1 MKVSASI
8 LSCDFS
14 NMEKEISKIE
24 NSDLD
29 FLHIDVMDGHF
40 VPNISFGPH
49 VVDCVKKIS
58 HIPFE
63 THLMTEYPL
72 DFVEKFKS
80 SDIIIFHLE
89 SQNDPMDVI
98 YAIKNMGKKVG
109 ISLKPRTDALKI
121 FPYLGQ
127 IDLVLIMTVE
137 PGFGGQLF
145 MKNQVKKIK
154 VLKEIIDNKNFKIDL
169 EVDGGINETNAK
181 ICQKNGANIAVAGS
195 YIFKS
200 DNPEKSISLL
210 KSI

>member
-14 NMEKEISKIE
+14 NMEKEISKVE

-80 SDIIIFHLE
+80 SDTIIFHLE

-98 YAIKNMGKKVG
+98 CAIKDMGKKVG
-109 ISLKPRTDALKI
+109 ISLKPKTDVLKI
-121 FPYLGQ
+121 FPYLEQ

-169 EVDGGINETNAK
+169 EVDGGINEKNAK
-181 ICQKNGANIAVAGS
+181 ICKENGANIVVAGS

-200 DNPEKSISLL
+200 DNPEKSISSL

>member
-14 NMEKEISKIE
+14 NMEKEISKVE

-80 SDIIIFHLE
+80 SDTIIFHLE

-98 YAIKNMGKKVG
+98 CAIKDMGKKVG
-109 ISLKPRTDALKI
+109 ISLKPKTDVLKI
-121 FPYLGQ
+121 FPYLEQ

-169 EVDGGINETNAK
+169 EVDGGINEKNAK
-181 ICQKNGANIAVAGS
+181 ICKENGANIVVAGS

-200 DNPEKSISLL
+200 DNPEKSINLL

>member
-80 SDIIIFHLE
+80 SDTIIFHLE
-89 SQNDPMDVI
+89 SQNGPMDVI
-98 YAIKNMGKKVG
+98 CAIKDMGKKVG
-109 ISLKPRTDALKI
+109 ISLKPKTDVLKI
-121 FPYLGQ
+121 FPYLEQ
-127 IDLVLIMTVE
+127 IDLILIMTVE
-137 PGFGGQLF
+137 PGFGGQMF
-145 MKNQVKKIK
+145 MEDQVKKIK
-154 VLKEIIDNKNFKIDL
+154 VLREIIDNKNFKIDL
-169 EVDGGINETNAK
+169 EVDGGINEKNAK
-181 ICQKNGANIAVAGS
+181 ICKENGANIAVAGS

-200 DNPEKSISLL
+200 DNPEKSINLL

>member
-24 NSDLD
+24 NSNLD

-58 HIPFE
+58 NIPFE
-63 THLMTEYPL
+63 THLMVEYPL
-72 DFVEKFKS
+72 NFVEKFKS

-89 SQNDPMDVI
+89 SQNNPMDVI
-98 YAIKNMGKKVG
+98 YTIKNMGKKVG
-109 ISLKPRTDALKI
+109 ISLKPKTDSLKI

-137 PGFGGQLF
+137 PGFGVQLF
-145 MKNQVKKIK
+145 MKDQVKKIK
-154 VLKEIIDNKNFKIDL
+154 VLREIIDNKNFKIDI
-169 EVDGGINETNAK
+169 EVDGGINEKNAK
-181 ICQKNGANIAVAGS
+181 ICKENGANIAVAGS

-200 DNPEKSISLL
+200 EHPEKSISLL

>member
-14 NMEKEISKIE
+14 NMEKEISKVE

-63 THLMTEYPL
+63 THLMIEYPL

-80 SDIIIFHLE
+80 SDTIIFHLE
-89 SQNDPMDVI
+89 SQNNPMDVI
-98 YAIKNMGKKVG
+98 YTIKNMGKKVG
-109 ISLKPRTDALKI
+109 ISLKPKTDSLKI
-121 FPYLGQ
+121 FPYLDQ

-181 ICQKNGANIAVAGS
+181 ICKENGANIVVAGS